1 MGAVGMAETG
11 IVGTAGTV
19 AVGMTET
26 STVGMVE
33 TGVEGM
39 VEMCVTRAAGEVAI
53 GIVVSAATSDS
64 LKVSVI
70 RRIDI
75 QSESRLH
82 QEVMQ
87 MHIRGRRKKKLTIKG
102 EEKI

>member
-1 MGAVGMAETG
+1 MGAVGMAKTG
-11 IVGTAGTV
+11 IVGTVGIAT
-19 AVGMTET
+19 VGMTET
-26 STVGMVE
+26 STVGMAE
-33 TGVEGM
+33 TSAEGM
-39 VEMCVTRAAGEVAI
+39 VEMCVASAAGEVAI

-75 QSESRLH
+75 QNESRLH

-87 MHIRGRRKKKLTIKG
+87 MHIRGRRKKKLTIRG